1 MTQLVDRPSVA
12 HRPLAPLVPDRLLE
26 IVRGLA
32 RDADTWR
39 ALARHDPQRRWYVRL
54 TANRH
59 YDAWLIG
66 WHGHQ
71 GVDLH
76 DHGGSAGALF
86 VVDGELLETA
96 GRLGV
101 EGGLREQRITAGNAL
116 AFGPGH
122 VHWVVNPSPK
132 LATSIHVYSPA
143 LTTMDFY
150 ETGTDSSF
158 RWLRTEVADPRADN
172 RHG

>member
-1 MTQLVDRPSVA
+1 MTQLVDRPPVA
-12 HRPLAPLVPDRLLE
+12 RRTPAPLPPDRLLD
-26 IVRGLA
+26 IVCGLA

-39 ALARHDPQRRWYVRL
+39 ALARHDREQRWYVRL
-54 TANRH
+54 TANHR

-66 WHGHQ
+66 WYGHQ

-86 VVDGELLETA
+86 VVEGELLETA

-101 EGGLREQRITAGNAL
+101 EGGLRVQRLTVGAAT

-122 VHWVVNPSPK
+122 VHGVVNPSPK
-132 LATSIHVYSPA
+132 IATSIHVYSPA

-150 ETGTDSSF
+150 ETESDSTF
-158 RWLRTEVADPRADN
+158 RRLRTELADPRPDQ

>member
-1 MTQLVDRPSVA
+1 MTQLVDRQAVA
-12 HRPLAPLVPDRLLE
+12 HRPLAPLPPDRLLE
-26 IVRGLA
+26 LVRGLA

-39 ALARHDPQRRWYVRL
+39 ALARHDRDQRWFVRL
-54 TANRH
+54 TANRL

-66 WHGHQ
+66 WHGYQ

-86 VVDGELLETA
+86 VVEGELLETA

-101 EGGLREQRITAGNAL
+101 EGELHERRLTAGNAL
-116 AFGPGH
+116 AFERGH
-122 VHWVVNPSPK
+122 VHWVVNPSPEI
-132 LATSIHVYSPA
+132 ATSIHVYSPA

-150 ETGTDSSF
+150 ETASDSSF
-158 RWLRTEVADPRADN
+158 RRLRTEAADPRSDN
-172 RHG
+172 RYR